1 MIITITLNPA
11 VDKTIEI
18 DDFCVG
24 SVNRV
29 STQRTDAGG
38 KGINVS
44 KVIRSLEGSSKA
56 VGILGG
62 TAGTFIKEYMDS
74 QGIENDFVFI
84 EGETRTNIKIVDN
97 LRRTNTDINEPG
109 PDVKPDD
116 IERVREK
123 VLNSLDDT
131 SVVVFSGSVPA
142 NVDKSIY
149 GKWITEA
156 KKAGAKTI
164 LDADGELLKKGI
176 EAGPFLIKPNIHE
189 LEKLFGTELKDIKET
204 EKLARGLI
212 ENYGIEMVAVSLGER
227 GAIFLNKKSSVLVHG
242 IKVDVK
248 STVGAGDSMVAALAY
263 SIDRAGSFE
272 KAIRLAVAAG
282 TANVMTAG
290 SQAAEY
296 KTVADLEEKIYLEYL

>member
-116 IERVREK
+116 IERVRQK
-123 VLNSLDDT
+123 VLNSLADT

-272 KAIRLAVAAG
+272 KAITLAVAAG

>member
-272 KAIRLAVAAG
+272 KAITLAVAAG